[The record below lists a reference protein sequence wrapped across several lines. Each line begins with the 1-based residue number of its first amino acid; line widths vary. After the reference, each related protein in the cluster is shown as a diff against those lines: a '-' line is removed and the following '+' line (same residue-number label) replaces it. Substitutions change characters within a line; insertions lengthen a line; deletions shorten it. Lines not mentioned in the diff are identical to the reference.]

1 MTCAVPQ
8 PHNCICWALALSMSL
23 LRPSDPIHITL
34 HCVAD
39 CPVLDHVAKL
49 DPNRKTNTLLQPG
62 PHPSDK
68 PVTDPHQTYMFLN
81 TETHHCVL
89 DPNSASIMEQLTQDP
104 NTCLTCVWLAFHTAP
119 IPKTNPG
126 RTQVMGRCPSTPCL
140 PRDSCFCY
148 FTCDFALSASCGTA
162 DIWRPKAGPQHPELP
177 PLTPEPKTHHCVL
190 CLQLSKHRNSP
201 VSLRPCW
208 SRVQVVLKDP
218 DRDVRRGHLAQAPP
232 PVVFRTVHAATQWQ
246 PPPPIQLLP
255 QLQLQSVHSL
265 DRPLPGS

>member
-62 PHPSDK
+62 LHPSDK

-81 TETHHCVL
+81 TETHHCVP
-89 DPNSASIMEQLTQDP
+89 DPNSASIMEQLTQNP
-104 NTCLTCVWLAFHTAP
+104 NACLTCVWLAFHTAP

-126 RTQVMGRCPSTPCL
+126 RTQVMGRRPSTPCL
-140 PRDSCFCY
+140 PETHASVTLLVILPSARHAERQTFGDQKL
-148 FTCDFALSASCGTA
+148 DLNILSY
-162 DIWRPKAGPQHPELP
+162 LP
-177 PLTPEPKTHHCVL
+177 
-190 CLQLSKHRNSP
+190 
-201 VSLRPCW
+201 
-208 SRVQVVLKDP
+208 
-218 DRDVRRGHLAQAPP
+218 
-232 PVVFRTVHAATQWQ
+232 
-246 PPPPIQLLP
+246 
-255 QLQLQSVHSL
+255 
-265 DRPLPGS
+265 